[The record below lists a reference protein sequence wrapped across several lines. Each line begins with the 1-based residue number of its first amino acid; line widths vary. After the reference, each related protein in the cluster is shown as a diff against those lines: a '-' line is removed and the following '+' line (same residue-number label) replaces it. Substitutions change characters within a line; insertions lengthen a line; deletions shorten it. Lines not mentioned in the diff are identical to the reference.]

1 MNASSPGTW
10 QMASTGLEPVL
21 TMASMAEMIPKK
33 RPATTQLRRGMRRIM
48 ISPLVT
54 FYVTYLMVAM

>member
-1 MNASSPGTW
+1 
-10 QMASTGLEPVL
+10 MASIGLEPVL

-33 RPATTQLRRGMRRIM
+33 RPATTQLRRGIKMIM
-48 ISPLVT
+48 MNPLVT